1 MIPAA
6 LKPTMDSLNAVL
18 RFFTN
23 QKTTIGYGA
32 MAIATIGGQKIFTLL
47 SFQCPCTLKQNMAYG
62 LSYLLGPAFVLFV
75 VGLFLS
81 TRLWRLYTGCCVNP
95 RKLCPHRRSCMGCFS
110 VLFSVIVG
118 ALVAPIMWLSFA
130 LLNGVFYEC
139 AVSGVNEQAVVDW
152 FCKNRTMACK
162 NELAKVP
169 CQTSSL
175 SAADTKELMLMLRAQ
190 SQILGWVLIMSAASA
205 ALIGTCY
212 KNCCSRVSYM
222 QLTFFKVYKQK
233 ESEKFETFADE
244 YATRLAD
251 RNLKSFFENKDPEA
265 FPFPNH
271 TAWEQISAMYTYQ
284 RGEQYYSTLQRFVES
299 PNRDYTPE
307 KMPLEGEHSLE

>member
-81 TRLWRLYTGCCVNP
+81 TRLWRLYTGCCLNP
-95 RKLCPHRRSCMGCFS
+95 RKLCPHRRSCMGCLS
-110 VLFSVIVG
+110 VLCSVIVG

-152 FCKNRTMACK
+152 FCKNRTTTCK
-162 NELAKVP
+162 DELAKVP
-169 CQTSSL
+169 CQTSNM
-175 SAADTKELMLMLRAQ
+175 SAADTKELLLMLHAQ
-190 SQILGWVLIMSAASA
+190 SQ
-205 ALIGTCY
+205 
-212 KNCCSRVSYM
+212 
-222 QLTFFKVYKQK
+222 
-233 ESEKFETFADE
+233 
-244 YATRLAD
+244 
-251 RNLKSFFENKDPEA
+251 
-265 FPFPNH
+265 
-271 TAWEQISAMYTYQ
+271 
-284 RGEQYYSTLQRFVES
+284 
-299 PNRDYTPE
+299 
-307 KMPLEGEHSLE
+307 